1 MGAKGTRSRP
11 ARVLVV
17 ADAPLA
23 QQVALM
29 LNHGLYEV
37 RTTPRRADAE
47 DLQQTWRPHLLV
59 IDVDLK
65 EGRASAL
72 IGGVSAGRRVPTIV
86 ITEHGDLKT
95 KLDAFERGAD
105 DFLSLPLIPE
115 ELIARALALMR
126 RTYGGPA
133 ALLPV
138 IRIGGL
144 EIDVLGQKV
153 RWGRLKLRLT
163 AIEQSLLYLLAS
175 NPGQTLS
182 REAILDVIWGADF
195 VAESNLVDRH
205 IRNLRVKLKDDWR
218 RPRVIRTVPGQGY
231 RFLLAS

>member
-1 MGAKGTRSRP
+1 
-11 ARVLVV
+11 
-17 ADAPLA
+17 
-23 QQVALM
+23 M
-29 LNHGLYEV
+29 LNHGRYEV
-37 RTTPRRADAE
+37 RTTPHRAEAE
-47 DLQQTWRPHLLV
+47 ELKRSWRPHLLL
-59 IDVDLK
+59 IDVDLR
-65 EGRASAL
+65 EGRASSL
-72 IGGVSAGRRVPTIV
+72 IGGVTGGRRMPTIV
-86 ITEHGDLKT
+86 LTERGDLRT
-95 KLDAFERGAD
+95 KLAAFERGAD
-105 DFLSLPLIPE
+105 DFLSLPLVPE

-144 EIDVLGQKV
+144 EIDVLGQEV
-153 RWGRLKLRLT
+153 RWGRARLRLT

-182 REAILDVIWGADF
+182 REAILDVIWGSDF

-218 RPRVIRTVPGQGY
+218 HPRVIRTVPGQGY
-231 RFLLAS
+231 RFLPAA